1 MAILKKTKNAVSK
14 LTTKQKATL
23 LYGNGE
29 WETNPVNGTSIGTVV
44 MHDGPCGLRKPL
56 KGKLKPGKIVPDA
69 EPSTCYPAPCLIA
82 CSWDLDAISRMTSSY
97 AYEARLQGTD
107 LVLTPGINIKRN
119 PLCGRNFEYF
129 SEDPLLSGKLGAA
142 YVKGLQDNGVGATV
156 KHYAANSQEFCRNIN
171 SSEIDLRALNEIYL
185 KGFEIA
191 VKESDPWA
199 VMCSYNLVNGVPASD
214 NTYLTKTTLRR
225 RWNYDGVLMSDWG
238 ATYDRALSHENGL
251 DLEMPCSGNHSSAIL
266 KALKKHDMTQSSLD
280 DASERVANMY
290 FKSINKPSLKEF
302 NPHEEA
308 RVAAE
313 KSIVLLKND
322 KKTLPL
328 AKYDDVCVIGAFA
341 KHPRFQGNGSS
352 EVTVAEGAVKSFI
365 DVINENRPEDKKID
379 YCQGYSIGL
388 DEDCEYFGIS
398 KKALIKHFD
407 GDLKKVQ
414 EFLDNKF
421 ITEASNAVASHNTT
435 IIFLGV
441 SSDEE
446 SEGYD
451 RTHMMLSNQQVTL
464 FKTLA
469 SLKNNAEKKRG
480 KTKRIISVVTTGS
493 PVELSFAMKSDAI
506 VLQYLPGEAGAEAL
520 DNILSGRVNPSG
532 KLAET
537 WPLREMDVPS
547 YEFYGKH
554 RYTSAYKES
563 IFVGYRYYLTSGREV
578 LFPFG
583 HGLSYTNFDYDDL
596 KIEKLSCNKEDV
608 IKVSF
613 TVKNT
618 GKVFGSE
625 IAQVYSSYIDPRG
638 VELED
643 TIIRPT
649 RELRAFYKV
658 HLKPGQA
665 KRVTLEIPVSNLSY
679 FDPKYDQY
687 CLQGGKYDIQIG
699 SSCEDIELHQK
710 IEVKS
715 DDVCVAA
722 NVDSSYFHLSKNGL
736 YMVPNKLFYDHLG
749 RPEPRFEEP
758 RRFTCHSTFN
768 DISRTFIGMIVK
780 NSLINS
786 SYKNVEKGYI
796 TETEHE
802 NYIKMILNTPLSMA
816 TASGLPDRIVPF
828 LVFSANHRLL
838 RGILALIIGR

>member
-1 MAILKKTKNAVSK
+1 MAILKKTKKAVSN
-14 LTTKQKATL
+14 LTAKQKATL

-29 WETNPVNGTSIGTVV
+29 WETNPINGTTIGTVV

-56 KGKLKPGKIVPDA
+56 KGKFKPGKIVPEG

-82 CSWDLDAISRMTSSY
+82 CSWDVDAISRMTASY

-156 KHYAANSQEFCRNIN
+156 KHFAANSQEFCRNIN
-171 SSEIDLRALNEIYL
+171 SSEVDLRALNEIYL
-185 KGFEIA
+185 RGFEIA
-191 VKESDPWA
+191 IKESDPWA
-199 VMCSYNLVNGVPASD
+199 VMCSYNLINGIPASD
-214 NTYLTKTTLRR
+214 NAYLNKTTLRR

-238 ATYDRALSHENGL
+238 ATYDKALSHEQGL
-251 DLEMPCSGNHSSAIL
+251 DLEMPCSANHSGEIL
-266 KALKKHDMTQSSLD
+266 KAIKRCDMAPSTLD

-290 FKSINKPSLKEF
+290 FKSINKPALKEYK
-302 NPHEEA
+302 PHEEA
-308 RVAAE
+308 RIAAE

-328 AKYDDVCVIGAFA
+328 SKYDDVCVIGAFA

-352 EVTVAEGAVKSFI
+352 EVTIAEGAAKSFI
-365 DVINENRPEDKKID
+365 DVVNESLPEGKKVE

-388 DEDCEYFGIS
+388 DADCEYFGIN

-421 ITEASNAVASHNTT
+421 ITEASNMVSSHNTT

-441 SSDEE
+441 TASEE

-451 RTHMMLSNQQVTL
+451 RTHMMLNNQQITL

-469 SLKNNAEKKRG
+469 SIKNNAEKKRG
-480 KTKRIISVVTTGS
+480 KTKKLISVITTGS
-493 PVELSFAMKSDAI
+493 PVELSFAMKSEAI

-520 DNILSGRVNPSG
+520 NNIITGKVNPSG

-537 WPLREMDVPS
+537 WPVREMDVPS

-554 RYTSAYKES
+554 RYTAPYKES
-563 IFVGYRYYLTSGREV
+563 IFVGYRYYLTSGRDV

-583 HGLSYTNFDYDDL
+583 HGLSYTNFSYDDL
-596 KIEKLSCNKEDV
+596 KLEKLSYEKEDV
-608 IKVSF
+608 IKISF

-625 IAQVYSSYIDPRG
+625 IAQIYSSYIDPKG
-638 VELED
+638 VSLED

-665 KRVTLEIPVSNLSY
+665 KKVTIEVPVKNLSY
-679 FDPKYDQY
+679 FDPKFDQY
-687 CLQGGKYDIQIG
+687 CLQAGKYDIQVG
-699 SSCEDIELHQK
+699 SSCEKIELHQK

-715 DDVCVAA
+715 SDVCAA
-722 NVDSSYFHLSKNGL
+722 KNVDSTYFRLSKNGL
-736 YMVPNKLFYDHLG
+736 YMVPNKIFYEHLG
-749 RPEPRFEEP
+749 RSEPKFSEP
-758 RRFTCHSTFN
+758 RRFTCHSTLN
-768 DISRTFIGMIVK
+768 DISKTFIGSIIK
-780 NSLINS
+780 NSVVNG
-786 SYKNVEKGYI
+786 SYENVEKGYI

-802 NYIKMILNTPLSMA
+802 NYIKMVLNSPISMV
-816 TASGLPDRIVPF
+816 TASGLPERLVPF
-828 LVFSANHRLL
+828 IVFSANHRLL
-838 RGILALIIGR
+838 RGIIALIIGK